1 MAIDPHDPIAVQ
13 SGGTWSSEAQVQH
26 EIEQG
31 IGSYGHRPGN
41 EYESDGSGFV
51 ALVKLAFIGFVLSGL
66 LGVFQRLSNFD
77 VDWNPDPP
85 SITERLPKINYLDL
99 MLPVEGFTAA
109 RNRTPQKAKTTVMI
123 ENQSNDGLVI
133 YRLRSQHDGS
143 SPGPLV
149 REATVAGMSNLEIV
163 CHVDQV
169 FTIVRENG
177 RMLGYIAADSKPGIF
192 QVLSKVTL

>member
-66 LGVFQRLSNFD
+66 SGVFQSLSGLAD
-77 VDWNPDPP
+77 LGWELTPP
-85 SITERLPKINYLDL
+85 SISKPAIQKINHLDL
-99 MLPVEGFTAA
+99 MLPADGFRAA
-109 RNRTPQKAKTTVMI
+109 RNRKPHQAESIVKI
-123 ENQSNDGLVI
+123 DNRSSNRYLI
-133 YRLRSQHDGS
+133 YRFQNQYKGTN
-143 SPGPLV
+143 PGPLV
-149 REATVAGMSNLEIV
+149 REATVDSASQLEIV

-169 FTIVRENG
+169 FTIVRDDG
-177 RMLGYIAADSKPGIF
+177 SMFGYIAADSEPG
-192 QVLSKVTL
+192 TLQIW